1 VAFFLPDEVDFFP
14 HPLLCDP
21 DGLLA
26 FGPEVTARRLLLSYQ
41 FGIFPWN
48 GPDDPT
54 LWWYTHPRL
63 ILRPAEVKVSKSM
76 RKYFSQ
82 EILRVTFDQA
92 FDRVIRRCRNVNREG
107 QESTWITDN
116 IEDTF
121 IELHHH
127 GYAHSVE
134 VWQEDKLV
142 GGLYGMALGKIFC
155 GESMFADVSNASKF
169 ALIHLCRYLEKK
181 DFWLIDCQQA
191 TTHLQSMGGKLVTKV
206 DFYKYLKKNA
216 LISTVNNK
224 WIG

>member
-1 VAFFLPDEVDFFP
+1 MAFFLPDEVDLFP

-26 FGPEVTARRLLLSYQ
+26 FGAEVTPTRLLLSYQ

-48 GPDDPT
+48 GPDNPT

-63 ILRPAEVKVSKSM
+63 ILKPNEIKVSKSM

-82 EILRVTFDQA
+82 NILKCTFDQA
-92 FDRVIRRCRNVNREG
+92 FSKVIRRCRDKTRHG
-107 QESTWITDN
+107 QDSTWITDD

-121 IELHHH
+121 IELHHQ

-134 VWQEDKLV
+134 VWEDEKLV

-169 ALIHLCRYLEKK
+169 ALINLCRYLERKE
-181 DFWLIDCQQA
+181 FWFVDCQQA
-191 TTHLQSMGGKLVTKV
+191 TAHLQSMGGQAMSKN
-206 DFYKYLKKNA
+206 DFFMYLKKNA
-216 LISTVNNK
+216 LIATDNK
-224 WIG
+224 KWLD